1 MFKLLNVYNL
11 SSLFIIFTE
20 KLLIILCLNELLKN
34 DCEQLVIEDFNLHH
48 SHWKERRC
56 FIQHMIINTL
66 LNVITNARLKLLLK
80 SDIITHEI
88 HNQFTMID
96 LIFSSEKIQFII
108 HKCKIWINLHK
119 KLDHL
124 SIVTKLSLQT
134 ISVQLSTH

>member
-20 KLLIILCLNELLKN
+20 KLSIILCLNELLKN

-48 SHWKERRC
+48 LHWKERRC
-56 FIQHMIINTL
+56 FIQHMMINTL

-96 LIFSSEKIQFII
+96 LIFSSEKIQFMI
-108 HKCKIWINLHK
+108 HKCKVWINLHK
-119 KLDHL
+119 KSDHL